1 MVQSLCL
8 MASHGYPPGL
18 VLQQELSLAGSNMK
32 GCSTLLPSTA
42 TKPDLI
48 RYQVPCLKP
57 SPHGE
62 SRKFPSECFDYNKF
76 VNVDFSAQNAVL
88 TDEQA
93 NCSNAVLFGFGIV
106 EKCTKHDKILKFLM
120 SETAEAG
127 RDGANLSL
135 LSNLMKLQSSGIG
148 ESQQSLSSLIYPHSN
163 FNIRKPLLYLVQDS
177 ALSSK
182 ITVHPDGQIT
192 FMGSGIELKDLLT
205 VVAESYLSQR
215 SHRGEKRSML
225 VPHFSRFH
233 MDRVDIGEAKS
244 RSHFSTLKD
253 QSMLTAPLRSPEK
266 VKLKPPPRKNKK
278 VGRERDLFKK
288 NSSHACE
295 TLLSLMVNKK
305 QCPKTA
311 IISLKKS
318 GPKLPELLTQ
328 FSACIAGTGLAVLLS
343 VMCNIACGRVP
354 FCASNLFNTGFG
366 FGLVWLSWAVNKLRA
381 TVVSISKNA
390 GKLGLKEEKMMQKL
404 DKSLRDIYYSAA
416 ALLAVVVLRF
426 A

>member
-225 VPHFSRFH
+225 VPHFSR
-233 MDRVDIGEAKS
+233 VDIGEAKS

-328 FSACIAGTGLAVLLS
+328 FSACIA
-343 VMCNIACGRVP
+343 
-354 FCASNLFNTGFG
+354 
-366 FGLVWLSWAVNKLRA
+366 VNKLRA

>member
-88 TDEQA
+88 TDEQ
-93 NCSNAVLFGFGIV
+93 
-106 EKCTKHDKILKFLM
+106 
-120 SETAEAG
+120 EAG

-253 QSMLTAPLRSPEK
+253 QSMLTAPLRSSPEK